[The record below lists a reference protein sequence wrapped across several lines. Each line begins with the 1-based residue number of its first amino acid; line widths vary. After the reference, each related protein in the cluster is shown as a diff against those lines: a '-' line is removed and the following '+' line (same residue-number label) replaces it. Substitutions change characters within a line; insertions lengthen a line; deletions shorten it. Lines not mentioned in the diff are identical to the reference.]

1 MWSRVNENG
10 DESVGDGDAADDTI
24 RNFFQYDECDS
35 TLEFTVSSAET
46 DLASLTSGSFSKPRS
61 SYFGKAKN
69 PINNVFTRRLAPVHF
84 RRHVESGRFM
94 FLYLIVASSCRLM
107 AVFAPVANVPPHPG
121 DLQWGARSLL
131 ILASTDRA
139 SSPFSGLR
147 NSSAATT
154 SSTSLDGQINHL
166 SPLCRVLVTIKHS
179 SILLVDSVS
188 LI

>member
-1 MWSRVNENG
+1 M
-10 DESVGDGDAADDTI
+10 
-24 RNFFQYDECDS
+24 
-35 TLEFTVSSAET
+35 
-46 DLASLTSGSFSKPRS
+46 
-61 SYFGKAKN
+61 
-69 PINNVFTRRLAPVHF
+69 HF

-147 NSSAATT
+147 KSSAATT
-154 SSTSLDGQINHL
+154 SSTSLDGQINQDPAKQHRQFCKQVQVGPVSCHL
-166 SPLCRVLVTIKHS
+166 HPPLWLGNKKDPCFRNRVPEETSPHLQPGAQDQCTITFMRT
-179 SILLVDSVS
+179 
-188 LI
+188 